1 MGSRSDPL
9 GCLEPPSCPSC
20 QVKMR
25 WFRSELVRQG
35 HWAFAH
41 LFLCPKCERPEITET
56 RFAATSVLPDSRDL
70 MFGALGRI
78 CRN

>member
-1 MGSRSDPL
+1 MDSRSDPL

-20 QVKMR
+20 RVKMR

-41 LFLCPKCERPEITET
+41 LFLCPKCESAEIIET
-56 RFAATSVLPDSRDL
+56 GFAADLCTARRSQSVVFLHD
-70 MFGALGRI
+70 GTK
-78 CRN
+78 